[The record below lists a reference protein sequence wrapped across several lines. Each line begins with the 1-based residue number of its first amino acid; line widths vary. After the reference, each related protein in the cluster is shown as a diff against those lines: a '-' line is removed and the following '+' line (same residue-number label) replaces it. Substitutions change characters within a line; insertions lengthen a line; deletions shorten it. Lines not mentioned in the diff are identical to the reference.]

1 MLRDGDF
8 ALEVTIFETGV
19 PPQFQLYAYDDGEP
33 LAAETVQA
41 RVELHRLDGQVD
53 TFAFKPVEDYLV
65 GDGTVIEPHS
75 FDVKVSA
82 THEGAQHQW
91 EYASYEGR
99 TTIRAAVAQAAGI
112 DVEADG
118 PAVIRDTR
126 TGERRVG
133 TRGGRTCE

>member
-1 MLRDGDF
+1 M
-8 ALEVTIFETGV
+8 FETGG
-19 PPQFQLYAYDDGEP
+19 PPQFQLYAYDDGE
-33 LAAETVQA
+33 ARAGETVQA
-41 RVELHRLDGQVD
+41 RVERYGLDGQVD

-99 TTIRAAVAQAAGI
+99 TTIRAAVAQDAGI
-112 DVEADG
+112 EVEAAG
-118 PAVIRDTR
+118 PAVKIGRASGR
-126 TGERRVG
+126 ARV
-133 TRGGRTCE
+133 CQCV

>member
-99 TTIRAAVAQAAGI
+99 TTIRARSEEHTSELQSLMRISSAVFCL
-112 DVEADG
+112 
-118 PAVIRDTR
+118 TKKK
-126 TGERRVG
+126 T
-133 TRGGRTCE
+133 